1 MSYSSQHVS
10 CPARK
15 TKYAL
20 FCPKLEGEAALLYSE
35 DLPACEA
42 SEESLDVA
50 ARNQPF
56 DLAIGERGV
65 REGSLAFDIGP
76 EGHEAVEPPA
86 RFRSVGQIGFT

>member
-1 MSYSSQHVS
+1 MF
-10 CPARK
+10 P
-15 TKYAL
+15 
-20 FCPKLEGEAALLYSE
+20 PKLEGEAALLYKE
-35 DLPACEA
+35 DFPACGA

-65 REGSLAFDIGP
+65 QEGSLAFDLGP
-76 EGHEAVEPPA
+76 EDHEAVEPPA